1 MSHKTRND
9 TMLVSPV
16 RARTLLHSLP
26 LRILS
31 PLTLASAIT
40 RFAALILCLIATIPV
55 NAQETTAIQ
64 PEIHLPTEA
73 TDQLSKSIDPLIQQA
88 LTQGEMSGAVVAI
101 IHRQAVIFEKAYGWR
116 QLEPEKLP
124 MSLDAVFDLASLT
137 KPIATASCIMK
148 LVENKIIA
156 LDDPVSK
163 HIPEF
168 SANGKEA
175 ITIRQLLLHTSG
187 LTPDNSINDYVGTRS
202 EMLDK
207 IWNIKLSYEPNSDFR
222 YSDVGF
228 IVLGE
233 LIERTSGLNV
243 HQYSQQYIFQP
254 LQMTDTTYLPSP
266 TLRQRAVATEKRDGQ
281 WIVGEVH
288 DPRAF
293 ALGGIAGHAGLFST
307 AKDLSIFAK
316 TLLQNGE
323 TQGSKILT
331 APTLQEMTN
340 AYPVPRDGL
349 RGLGWDK
356 RSGYSSNR
364 GETMTRSAYGHGG
377 FTGTAIWID
386 PELQLAVIF
395 LSSRLHPDG
404 KGTINPLAGVIGA
417 TAANFARAANQNTD
431 STSPPHEVLCGIDVL
446 ERDHFKALQGA
457 NVGLITNQT
466 GQSRNGI
473 STPLLLKQ
481 ANGVNLKAI
490 FSPEHGL
497 QGKLDQ
503 SNIGDGKDEAT
514 GLPIYSLYGAN
525 RAPTDEALEGIDTLV
540 FDIQDIGTRFY
551 TYIST
556 MGNAMEVASRKGLRF
571 VVLDRPNPING
582 IDISGPLLDDNI
594 RSFVAY
600 HNIPL
605 RHGMTAGELAKMLAA
620 ENNWKLKLD
629 IVEVRGWSRDMYLD
643 DTDLFWIRPSPNMR
657 TLNQALLYPGIGV
670 IEFTNVSVGRGTDT
684 PFERVGAPWID
695 ARKVVNRLETYSLQ
709 GVRFLPERFTPNS
722 SKFEG
727 EECQGFQILVTDRS
741 AINPVRIGLAI
752 AHALHREYPDQ
763 WQHTQLIK
771 LLGSQSVIDTLL
783 AESDIAKVFAVSES
797 TTDAFRLRRK
807 AFLLY
812 R

>member
-1 MSHKTRND
+1 
-9 TMLVSPV
+9 MLVSPA
-16 RARTLLHSLP
+16 RARTLLHSLS
-26 LRILS
+26 LCILY

-40 RFAALILCLIATIPV
+40 LLASLILCLIAAIPL

-73 TDQLSKSIDPLIQQA
+73 TDQLSKSIDPLMQQA
-88 LTQGEMSGAVVAI
+88 LTQGEMSGAVLTIV
-101 IHRQAVIFEKAYGWR
+101 HQDAVIFEKAYGWR
-116 QLEPEKLP
+116 QLEPERIP

-137 KPIATASCIMK
+137 KPIATASCVMK

-233 LIERTSGLNV
+233 LIERKSGLNV
-243 HQYSQQYIFQP
+243 HQYSQQHIFQP
-254 LQMTDTTYLPSP
+254 LQMTDTTFLPSP

-281 WIVGEVH
+281 WMVGDVH

-316 TLLQNGE
+316 ALLHNRE
-323 TQGSKILT
+323 TQGTKILT
-331 APTLQEMTN
+331 ASTLLEMTK

-364 GETMTRSAYGHGG
+364 GETMTRTAFGHGG

-386 PELQLAVIF
+386 PDLQLAVIF

-417 TAANFARAANQNTD
+417 TAANFARAANQNID
-431 STSPPHEVLCGIDVL
+431 STLPPHEVLCGIDVL
-446 ERDHFKALQGA
+446 ERNHFKSLQGA

-466 GQSRNGI
+466 GQSRNSI

-525 RAPTDEALEGIDTLV
+525 RAPTDDALEGIDTLV

-556 MGNAMEVASRKGLRF
+556 MGNAMEVANRKGLRF

-605 RHGMTAGELAKMLAA
+605 RHGMTAGELAKMLVA
-620 ENNWKLKLD
+620 ENNWKIKLD
-629 IVEVRGWSRDMYLD
+629 VIEVRGWSRDMYLD

-752 AHALHREYPDQ
+752 AHALHREHPDQ

-771 LLGSQSVIDTLL
+771 LLGSQSVIDSLL